1 MAEEMLK
8 VAPNICSYVDE
19 EHLNLTIEVAIPG
32 VKKENIRLRMHDDS
46 FNMTAPRFRN
56 HSRCSGPGRC
66 DIYRFRNQTAAATRC
81 GSDTDHGRDVRRPR
95 RRHQVWNPDRNRR
108 RRLLRHAGAPRCDVH
123 DRLCRGGSDTGRSGM
138 WYLSRNDSSGSSAA
152 KNIGR

>member
-46 FNMTAPRFRN
+46 FNMTAPRGDF
-56 HSRCSGPGRC
+56 
-66 DIYRFRNQTAAATRC
+66 DYVTASAFCCPVDAGKAKSTYKD
-81 GSDTDHGRDVRRPR
+81 GLLKIEVPFKDHME
-95 RRHQVWNPDRNRR
+95 
-108 RRLLRHAGAPRCDVH
+108 GAVEVPI
-123 DRLCRGGSDTGRSGM
+123 T
-138 WYLSRNDSSGSSAA
+138 
-152 KNIGR
+152 